1 MLEQF
6 SAAIQKVFAAAA
18 GASSWKDALVSI
30 EDLTGSAGAVVDLV
44 PKSGRIAAR
53 TLAGSFTEENC
64 AEYARD
70 YQAICPRIRHALAHP
85 QPGIQYDYLFMTES
99 TMDRDPVYAW
109 LGKHELRYYLGS
121 PLADTPSYFA
131 FVSLQRTRRQGHAER
146 RDVELLN
153 LLVPHIAQA
162 VSLADQLGT
171 LRSYRR
177 FGSAMLE
184 ALPQA
189 VFALDRK
196 GVLLF
201 ANAAGCDLLASADG
215 LTTEQGQLRTAAA
228 EEQAGLDES
237 IRSAMAP
244 LGYQLS
250 GWAKVSRPSGR
261 LPLAVFVTPLPAAE
275 EEITAAGA
283 SVLLM
288 VHDIAEHRCAD
299 PKMLAKVYGLT
310 ETESRLASALSGG
323 HSIESAAAL
332 LRMKPATARF
342 HLKAVFRK
350 MEVGRQQ
357 DLVRLLTSLSGL
369 APRPENGTSQN

>member
-6 SAAIQKVFAAAA
+6 SAAIQKVYAAAA
-18 GASSWKDALVSI
+18 GAGSWKDALVSV
-30 EDLTGSAGAVVDLV
+30 EDLTGSAGAVIDLV

-70 YQAICPRIRHALAHP
+70 YQAICPRVRHALAHP
-85 QPGIQYDYLFMTES
+85 DPGTHYDYLFMTER

-109 LGKHELRYYLGS
+109 LGKHGLRYYLGS
-121 PLADTPSYFA
+121 PLADTPNYFA
-131 FVSLQRTRRQGHAER
+131 FTSLQRTRRQGHAEPG
-146 RDVELLN
+146 DGELLN
-153 LLVPHIAQA
+153 LLVPHLTQA

-189 VFALDRK
+189 VFALDRT

-201 ANAAGCDLLASADG
+201 ANATGCDLLASADG
-215 LTTEQGQLRTAAA
+215 LNTEGGQLRTAAT
-228 EEQAGLDES
+228 EEQALLDAS
-237 IRSAMAP
+237 IRSAMVP
-244 LGYQLS
+244 LGYPAS
-250 GWAKVSRPSGR
+250 GWIKVSRPSGR
-261 LPLAVFVTPLPAAE
+261 LPFALFVTPLPAAE

-283 SVLLM
+283 SVLIM
-288 VHDIAEHRCAD
+288 VHDIAQQRCAESR
-299 PKMLAKVYGLT
+299 MLTKVYGLT
-310 ETESRLASALSGG
+310 DTEARLASALSGG

-350 MEVGRQQ
+350 MGVGRQQ
-357 DLVRLLTSLSGL
+357 DLVRALTSLSSL
-369 APRPENGTSQN
+369 APAPANGTSRN